1 MSVGIKKTRKETE
14 CGQEGLKMD
23 KIEEWKYLIYVNPEL
38 SKKVQKLCFDNGIFW
53 ALEREN
59 KNKIQCID
67 LPYLLIAFGELWS
80 VKPTP
85 EDTQLI
91 TFDELK
97 EKLKANS
104 KAKHPLLNEN
114 SPHYKLFDKE
124 SIEQF
129 EKLFTKDE
137 LMAWA
142 KICYYKY
149 MFRLGRKDEVK
160 KELKKMATF
169 EAYYDYLKDTK

>member
-1 MSVGIKKTRKETE
+1 M
-14 CGQEGLKMD
+14 
-23 KIEEWKYLIYVNPEL
+23 
-38 SKKVQKLCFDNGIFW
+38 
-53 ALEREN
+53 
-59 KNKIQCID
+59 
-67 LPYLLIAFGELWS
+67 
-80 VKPTP
+80 
-85 EDTQLI
+85 
-91 TFDELK
+91 
-97 EKLKANS
+97 
-104 KAKHPLLNEN
+104 KHPLLNEN

-129 EKLFTKDE
+129 EKLFSKDE